1 MPPAN
6 NTAHAAA
13 QTATLDALRLEIAA
27 LPPEYQVLARYIDAI
42 HAEQS
47 AQLAEM
53 RQVFETGR
61 GALQAFKWLAGLG
74 AALAVIWG
82 AFHGVK
88 P

>member
-1 MPPAN
+1 
-6 NTAHAAA
+6 
-13 QTATLDALRLEIAA
+13 
-27 LPPEYQVLARYIDAI
+27 
-42 HAEQS
+42 
-47 AQLAEM
+47 M

>member
-1 MPPAN
+1 MPSTAMPPA
-6 NTAHAAA
+6 A
-13 QTATLDALRLEIAA
+13 QPNATLDALRIEIAA

-47 AQLAEM
+47 AQIAEM

-61 GALQAFKWLAGLG
+61 GALQALKWLAGLG
-74 AALAVIWG
+74 AAMSVIWG